1 MADDRLYS
9 EKEIK
14 SLIPVP
20 VICEIPVIRPPADGS
35 SGHDKAWRGW
45 AAAAVVVAMI
55 AAGSVFSYLR
65 G

>member
-14 SLIPVP
+14 NLIPVP
-20 VICEIPVIRPPADGS
+20 VICEIPVIGAPADGS
-35 SGHDKAWRGW
+35 SGNERAWRGW
-45 AAAAVVVAMI
+45 AAAAVVVAVI
-55 AAGSVFSYLR
+55 AAGSVLSYLR